1 MRNRSYDQRV
11 AEVTRRRLE
20 ALAAELGV
28 QVDEP
33 GPTEVVTPE
42 EDPAADAVPR
52 PGRHARRPVA
62 GPRRLAL
69 WASDRIPPGA
79 RPRVDL
85 GAAHVG
91 LVALVLAVWLLATA
105 WFVTRSS
112 SGTAAPPR
120 VSPPVVST
128 TASGSPGDA
137 LTSAGPSGDPSA
149 GATPGV
155 GGASAAR
162 RLVVDVVGRV
172 RRPGIAVLPTGARV
186 VDAIKAAGGARPGV
200 DLSGLNLARLLTDGE
215 QIAVGRPAAAAVAA
229 PPATG
234 TSGTAAPTTLVN
246 LNTADQ
252 TALESLPG
260 VGPVTAAAILQW
272 RAEHGA
278 FSAVE
283 ELLEVSGIGDATL
296 AEIRPH
302 VTL

>member
-1 MRNRSYDQRV
+1 
-11 AEVTRRRLE
+11 VT
-20 ALAAELGV
+20 
-28 QVDEP
+28 
-33 GPTEVVTPE
+33 GPL
-42 EDPAADAVPR
+42 
-52 PGRHARRPVA
+52 
-62 GPRRLAL
+62 RLAS
-69 WASDRIPPGA
+69 WVSDRLPPGA
-79 RPRVDL
+79 RVRIDL

-91 LVALVLAVWLLATA
+91 LVALVLAVGLLATA
-105 WFVTRSS
+105 WFVTRSAA
-112 SGTAAPPR
+112 GTAAPPH
-120 VSPPVVST
+120 VSPPAVPATQGS
-128 TASGSPGDA
+128 SPGDA
-137 LTSAGPSGDPSA
+137 VASTGPSGDPSA
-149 GATPGV
+149 GTSAGVSPGV
-155 GGASAAR
+155 AGASATG

-172 RRPGIAVLPTGARV
+172 RRPGIAVLPSGARV

-215 QIAVGRPAAAAVAA
+215 QIAVGRPGGTSVAA
-229 PPATG
+229 PPAAG
-234 TSGTAAPTTLVN
+234 TSGTAAPTALVN

-252 TALESLPG
+252 AALESLPG

>member
-33 GPTEVVTPE
+33 APTEVVTP
-42 EDPAADAVPR
+42 DGGSAAPDAAPR

-69 WASDRIPPGA
+69 WASDRMPPGA
-79 RPRVDL
+79 RARLDL

-91 LVALVLAVWLLATA
+91 LVALVLAVGLLTTA

-120 VSPPVVST
+120 VSPPPVSS
-128 TASGSPGDA
+128 ASAEP
-137 LTSAGPSGDPSA
+137 SAGPSA
-149 GATPGV
+149 
-155 GGASAAR
+155 GASAGGSPAG

-172 RRPGIAVLPTGARV
+172 RRPGIAVLPSGARV

-200 DLSGLNLARLLTDGE
+200 DLSSLNLARLLT
-215 QIAVGRPAAAAVAA
+215 
-229 PPATG
+229 
-234 TSGTAAPTTLVN
+234 
-246 LNTADQ
+246 
-252 TALESLPG
+252 
-260 VGPVTAAAILQW
+260 
-272 RAEHGA
+272 
-278 FSAVE
+278 
-283 ELLEVSGIGDATL
+283 
-296 AEIRPH
+296 
-302 VTL
+302 

>member
-1 MRNRSYDQRV
+1 MRNRSHDQRV

-20 ALAAELGV
+20 ALAAELGM

-33 GPTEVVTPE
+33 GPPDTVALQ
-42 EDPAADAVPR
+42 DRPADVDAVPR

-62 GPRRLAL
+62 GPRRVAL
-69 WASDRIPPGA
+69 WASDRLPTGA
-79 RPRVDL
+79 RPRLDL

-91 LVALVLAVWLLATA
+91 LVALVLAVGLLSTA

-112 SGTAAPPR
+112 SGTAVPPR
-120 VSPPVVST
+120 VSPPAASSSGPSIGSPSGSSDGATVG
-128 TASGSPGDA
+128 ASGA
-137 LTSAGPSGDPSA
+137 PSPSA
-149 GATPGV
+149 
-155 GGASAAR
+155 

-172 RRPGIAVLPTGARV
+172 RRPGIAVLPSGARV

-215 QIAVGRPAAAAVAA
+215 QIAVGRPAGAAVAA
-229 PPATG
+229 PPPAG
-234 TSGTAAPTTLVN
+234 TPGTAAPTALVN

-252 TALESLPG
+252 AALESLPG

>member
-42 EDPAADAVPR
+42 EDPAAEAVPR

-91 LVALVLAVWLLATA
+91 LVALVLAVGLLATA

-112 SGTAAPPR
+112 SGTTAPPR
-120 VSPPVVST
+120 VSPPAA
-128 TASGSPGDA
+128 TASGSHADA
-137 LTSAGPSGDPSA
+137 LIPAGPSGDASA
-149 GATPGV
+149 GASPGV
-155 GGASAAR
+155 GGASAAG

-215 QIAVGRPAAAAVAA
+215 QIAVGRPAGTAVAA

-234 TSGTAAPTTLVN
+234 TSGTAAPTALVN